1 MEIQIKKRDT
11 TFPGSICKLDVRL
24 VIIGYIYIYIL
35 CVIYIYI
42 YIIYVYVYAYV
53 YIKSH
58 LATAFGESINYL
70 IMASFSFVHTRKQK

>member
-1 MEIQIKKRDT
+1 M
-11 TFPGSICKLDVRL
+11 CN
-24 VIIGYIYIYIL
+24 
-35 CVIYIYI
+35 IYIYI